1 MVNIGHSKPANK
13 ARVRLSCRPRASIT
27 RAAVAHAA
35 KPPISL
41 EAALLSLLAI
51 PFPGFDPV
59 LIQFGPLAIRWYAL
73 AYIAGLLFGWQL
85 LKRIVQRPGWTLTA
99 EQIDDL
105 LFYAT
110 LGIILGGR
118 LGFVFFYHP
127 AYYLSNP
134 LQILA
139 VWQGGMSFHGGLVG
153 ILVACWLFARR
164 HGIGFLEIAD
174 AVAVVAPIGL
184 FFGRLANF
192 INAELWGRV
201 TTVPWGVIFPNAG
214 PEPRHPSQLYEALL
228 EGLVLFVVLQ
238 VMARGSRD
246 PAAAGLLGGVFL
258 LGYGLARAFV
268 ELFREPDAH
277 LGYLFGF
284 VTMGQLLSLPMIAAG
299 LFLIFYARSGLGA
312 PAKKRG

>member
-1 MVNIGHSKPANK
+1 M
-13 ARVRLSCRPRASIT
+13 
-27 RAAVAHAA
+27 
-35 KPPISL
+35 
-41 EAALLSLLAI
+41 
-51 PFPGFDPV
+51 
-59 LIQFGPLAIRWYAL
+59 LIQLGPLAIRWYAL
-73 AYIAGLLFGWQL
+73 AYIAGLLIGWQL

-118 LGFVFFYHP
+118 LGFVLFYHP
-127 AYYLSNP
+127 GYYFSHP

-153 ILVACWLFARR
+153 VIAACGLFARQ
-164 HGIGFLEIAD
+164 HGVGLLEVGD

-184 FFGRLANF
+184 FFGRIANF
-192 INAELWGRV
+192 INAELWGRP
-201 TTVPWGVIFPNAG
+201 TTMPWGVIFPNAG
-214 PEPRHPSQLYEALL
+214 PEPRHPSQLYEAFL
-228 EGLVLFVVLQ
+228 EGVVLFIVLQ
-238 VMARGSRD
+238 LMARGARD
-246 PAAAGLLGGVFL
+246 PATAGKLGGVFL

-277 LGYLFGF
+277 LGHLFGL

-299 LFLIFYARSGLGA
+299 LFLVWRAHAWRFR
-312 PAKKRG
+312 